1 MGAIMPIF
9 KDLSDENILKHIGE
23 SIRAARVASNFTL
36 EELSKKSE
44 INVTTLSKIENGKT
58 NTTILVL
65 FRIFK
70 SLGREKEIENL
81 FPAPSASP
89 IFLSKLAK
97 KTQKLPQRVR
107 KGKQKKNEWKWK
119 E

>member
-1 MGAIMPIF
+1 MLNF
-9 KDLSDENILKHIGE
+9 KDISEEDILKHIGE
-23 SIRAARVASNFTL
+23 SIRGARVASNFTL

-44 INVTTLSKIENGKT
+44 INITTLSKIENGKT

-81 FPAPSASP
+81 FPEPSVSP
-89 IFLSKLAK
+89 ILMSRLEK
-97 KTQKLPQRVR
+97 KIPKLPQRVR
-107 KGKQKKNEWKWK
+107 KGKKKKTEWKW
-119 E
+119 EE